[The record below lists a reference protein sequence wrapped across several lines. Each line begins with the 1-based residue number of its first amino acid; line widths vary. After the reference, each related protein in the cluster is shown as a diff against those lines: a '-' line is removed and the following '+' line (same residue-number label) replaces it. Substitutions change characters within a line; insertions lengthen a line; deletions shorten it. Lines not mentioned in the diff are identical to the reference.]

1 MPPTPSNRSG
11 RSSAR
16 SPHAHPFLTERQ
28 QLALALKQSAESPA
42 SSTAHTSSG
51 GFLRVWMAIALF
63 LVSGTALSVS
73 AHSQR
78 HGLNTLQ
85 ASLAFFLVLNIL
97 ICFWEISLG
106 LHITCVHI
114 VPTFPAFVMSCIFT
128 HAVTFTPHSSPC
140 KPLMETIACAAFPTC
155 SFHLCLS
162 RNCCR
167 PNSGPRYG
175 PHTAFTIPATA
186 AEKRECQSRAS
197 FLSPLIL
204 SF

>member
-114 VPTFPAFVMSCIFT
+114 VRTFSAFV
-128 HAVTFTPHSSPC
+128 P
-140 KPLMETIACAAFPTC
+140 
-155 SFHLCLS
+155 
-162 RNCCR
+162 
-167 PNSGPRYG
+167 
-175 PHTAFTIPATA
+175 
-186 AEKRECQSRAS
+186 
-197 FLSPLIL
+197 
-204 SF
+204 